1 MQTDDA
7 HSPRELWFDGKA
19 IDIKGC
25 ISTEGRRMWENL
37 RQRPVDL
44 LLRTR
49 TPQFFPRNPPG
60 ILRLKNA
67 YYPRS
72 SRIAG
77 GKDPWRRL
85 RDLAEESYW
94 LIRGVRGM
102 NHWMLEIKLYV
113 SRRERKRSI
122 INITIL
128 MNSERRIIFITY
140 KRSI

>member
-1 MQTDDA
+1 
-7 HSPRELWFDGKA
+7 
-19 IDIKGC
+19 
-25 ISTEGRRMWENL
+25 MWENL

-94 LIRGVRGM
+94 LIRGDGYESLDVGNKIVRFA
-102 NHWMLEIKLYV
+102 K
-113 SRRERKRSI
+113 RKK
-122 INITIL
+122 
-128 MNSERRIIFITY
+128 EEHY
-140 KRSI
+140 KYYDIDEL

>member
-49 TPQFFPRNPPG
+49 MPQFFPRNPPG

-94 LIRGVRGM
+94 LIRGDGYESLDVGNKIVRFA
-102 NHWMLEIKLYV
+102 K
-113 SRRERKRSI
+113 RKK
-122 INITIL
+122 
-128 MNSERRIIFITY
+128 EEHY
-140 KRSI
+140 KYYDIDELWEKDYFYNV

>member
-1 MQTDDA
+1 MMQTDDA

-60 ILRLKNA
+60 IPAIKERVL
-67 YYPRS
+67 S
-72 SRIAG
+72 EI
-77 GKDPWRRL
+77 
-85 RDLAEESYW
+85 ESDC
-94 LIRGVRGM
+94 R
-102 NHWMLEIKLYV
+102 
-113 SRRERKRSI
+113 RKRSLAPV
-122 INITIL
+122 TGSCRGIL
-128 MNSERRIIFITY
+128 LAY
-140 KRSI
+140 KGRWV